1 MGTYNIIINSLF
13 FQLYGTKFRTYVL
26 TYLCTYIDIPA
37 SKNVIELE
45 LLHIFTVQPIDNPN
59 NKFSNPSVC
68 ADAFSQKLH
77 HQF

>member
-26 TYLCTYIDIPA
+26 TYLCTYINIPA

-45 LLHIFTVQPIDNPN
+45 LVHIFTVQLIDNLL
-59 NKFSNPSVC
+59 KKVRVQTKC
-68 ADAFSQKLH
+68 TDLKCLIETDA
-77 HQF
+77 